1 MYLESS
7 YTRLRSCLPTTPV
20 PYSSVALRQ
29 DIRRI
34 RSVWT
39 ECQSNRSRDAIYA
52 YLSAVY
58 DLVAWWAAEGRDLD
72 RARRGIRLLGL
83 KPSSLEDPFAAI
95 VRCTADP
102 EKADK
107 RTRSKWSRVMR
118 YAAEYKAHSE
128 PLASFIK
135 RKGGIN
141 ECTARFSHCLGRS
154 AANGTRGT
162 RASA

>member
-1 MYLESS
+1 MHLESS
-7 YTRLRSCLPTTPV
+7 LARLRSCLPTTPV
-20 PYSSVALRQ
+20 PYSSEALRQ
-29 DIRRI
+29 DLRRI
-34 RSVWT
+34 RNAWT
-39 ECQSNRSRDAIYA
+39 DCQSNRSRDAIYA

-72 RARRGIRLLGL
+72 RARRGLRLLGL
-83 KPSSLEDPFAAI
+83 KQSSLEHPFATVI
-95 VRCTADP
+95 RCTADP

-118 YAAEYKAHSE
+118 YAAEYKDFSE
-128 PLASFIK
+128 PLAQFIK

-141 ECTARFSHCLGRS
+141 ECTARFSHCLGRR
-154 AANGTRGT
+154 AVNGTRGR